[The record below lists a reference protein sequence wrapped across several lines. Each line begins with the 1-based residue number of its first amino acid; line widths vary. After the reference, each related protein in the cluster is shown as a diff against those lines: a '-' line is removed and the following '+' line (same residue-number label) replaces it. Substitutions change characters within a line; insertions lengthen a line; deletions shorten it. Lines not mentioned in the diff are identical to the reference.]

1 MGRRFYL
8 MNELAKISELL
19 DMNLVWYDFDKD
31 LVLDKNTGAV
41 YSDLELVEALDELP
55 GEDVEELLKQEE
67 K

>member
-8 MNELAKISELL
+8 MNELAKISILL

-31 LVLDKNTGAV
+31 LVLDKNTGTV
-41 YSDLELVEALDELP
+41 YSDLELVEMLDKLP

>member
-31 LVLDKNTGAV
+31 LVLDKNTGVA
-41 YSDLELVEALDELP
+41 YSDLELVEMLDKLP
-55 GEDVEELLKQEE
+55 GEDVEELLC
-67 K
+67 

>member
-31 LVLDKNTGAV
+31 LVLDKNTGVV
-41 YSDLELVEALDELP
+41 YTDLELVEMLDKLP
-55 GEDVEELLKQEE
+55 GEDVEELLC
-67 K
+67 

>member
-31 LVLDKNTGAV
+31 LVLDKNTGTV
-41 YSDLELVEALDELP
+41 YSDLELVEMLDKLP

>member
-8 MNELAKISELL
+8 MNELAKISILL

-41 YSDLELVEALDELP
+41 YSDLELVEALDELS
-55 GEDVEELLKQEE
+55 GEDVEDLLC
-67 K
+67 

>member
-31 LVLDKNTGAV
+31 LVLDKNTGTV
-41 YSDLELVEALDELP
+41 YSDLELVEMLDKLP
-55 GEDVEELLKQEE
+55 GEDVEELLC
-67 K
+67 